1 MSSSSSSASATQIQ
15 SLILTA
21 AGANQPVSQT
31 IDSMLEG
38 RTDGQ
43 VYDILAT
50 LLTTGVEHDEQV
62 CEIIGAAWTKLL
74 GTGCWR
80 GIFPD
85 EHTLRSTLQYSS
97 AIKPAIDRLA
107 KQDRQKMANMRTI
120 TARWGIPLQDLFPP
134 QLRPRIWSRNITS
147 ALATLATQVPNRLAA
162 VRLIGQAN
170 EERVMSI
177 KPGSMQKTC
186 ITLPDIVAVSQQL
199 AQQATL
205 DFSQPKDRSV
215 TAGPANTQAAG
226 SGDDGPHTPER
237 LQEISSDDER
247 VASASGQQL
256 IRSPPIVLITT
267 RPRQLQTY
275 VPAPATCANCKPAC
289 SVLVPQ
295 IPIKA
300 VEDEAA
306 MRIMLHA
313 VKIGIRNFCKP
324 HLRRIAGYCGG
335 LYNNK
340 DSHSGILAK
349 RVKFLTQHKDNL
361 LRVKEAHPDWFRR
374 NAAVAA
380 LQPNPLGP
388 FRYAPRP
395 TTQFRFNAQQ
405 VFNRFAGD
413 MQAWATFQHDGTI
426 NLDGFFS
433 YLVDD
438 PEVFAIV
445 EEEFN
450 MYKYHLRTELDGQ
463 DNRGWMRHMFYSL
476 PQQVIRQD
484 PGYWAMTAAARPDT
498 NYWLI
503 SYPYYV
509 KDTSEG
515 ENTGFAH
522 FDINVDEFVKSGRGL
537 NLVQGS
543 VSVDDETA
551 DNCTLLVL
559 GFHHSIHDWWGRVTA
574 RGKATSGH
582 TTNAKNIYLP
592 EDRQSFGPLVPVPCK
607 RGAVRITRPDIMH
620 GSTSKANSRRRTL
633 FAWFCGIRSDHET
646 LDLEESETWSQ
657 VSACH
662 QSFMAPRKSTSGEG
676 FRYGRP
682 AIPFPATTR
691 MASTSPIGDALVGS
705 RRWTDPQVTRMVE
718 TLLGPDDTAAL
729 ALLQSVRN
737 SLSEAIKSA
746 WPFVREAEIKAF
758 GNKSYFANQGR
769 QRPPADGNPNV
780 PVPQPLTDNADS
792 EESVGEGP
800 ADRDVVVSDADA
812 PYEDDI
818 EYPGV

>member
-1 MSSSSSSASATQIQ
+1 MSSSVTQIQ
-15 SLILTA
+15 SLILSSA
-21 AGANQPVSQT
+21 SQPVDEV
-31 IDSMLEG
+31 INNMLDG
-38 RTDGQ
+38 RSNDQ
-43 VYDILAT
+43 AYDILKAI
-50 LLTTGVEHDEQV
+50 LTTGVEHDEQV
-62 CEIIGAAWTKLL
+62 CEVIRSAWTKLL
-74 GTGCWR
+74 SMECWH
-80 GIFPD
+80 GFFQD
-85 EHTLRSTLQYSS
+85 EHQLKS
-97 AIKPAIDRLA
+97 AFTYNTSIKPAIDRLA
-107 KQDRQKMANMRTI
+107 NLDRHKMASMRII
-120 TARWGIPLQDLFPP
+120 TARWKTPLQDIFPP
-134 QLRPRIWSRNITS
+134 ELRPTTWSRNITG

-162 VRLIGQAN
+162 VNLIGQAN
-170 EERVMSI
+170 EARITS
-177 KPGSMQKTC
+177 KPPGSKQKTC
-186 ITLPDIVAVSQQL
+186 ITLADIVAVSQQL
-199 AQQATL
+199 AQATL
-205 DFSQPKDRSV
+205 DFNEPRDRSI
-215 TAGPANTQAAG
+215 TAGPANVQA
-226 SGDDGPHTPER
+226 STEPRTPEQ
-237 LQEISSDDER
+237 LQEISSDDEP

-256 IRSPPIVLITT
+256 IQSPPIVLITT
-267 RPRQLQTY
+267 QPRQLQTY
-275 VPAPATCANCKPAC
+275 APAPATCLNCKSVC

-300 VEDEAA
+300 VDDKTA
-306 MRIMLHA
+306 MRVMLHA
-313 VKIGIRNFCKP
+313 VKIGIHNFCKP

-340 DSHSGILAK
+340 DSHSGLLAK
-349 RVKFLTQHKDNL
+349 RIKLLAQHKDNL
-361 LRVKEAHPDWFRR
+361 LRVKQAHPDWFRR
-374 NAAVAA
+374 NAAVPV

-388 FRYAPRP
+388 FRYVPRP
-395 TTQFRFNAQQ
+395 TVLFRFDVQQ

-426 NLDGFFS
+426 NLDRFFS

-509 KDTSEG
+509 KDTSAS

-543 VSVDDETA
+543 VSVDDEME

-559 GFHHSIHDWWGRVTA
+559 GFHHSIHEWWGRVTA

-662 QSFMAPRKSTSGEG
+662 QSFTAPRKSTSGEG

-718 TLLGPDDTAAL
+718 TLLGPDDAAAL
-729 ALLQSVRN
+729 ALLQSVRS
-737 SLSEAIKSA
+737 SLSEAIKTA
-746 WPFVREAEIKAF
+746 WPFVPEAEIEAF
-758 GNKSYFANQGR
+758 GNRSYFVNQGR
-769 QRPPADGNPNV
+769 PRPPADGNPNV
-780 PVPQPLTDNADS
+780 PVPEPLSDDEEDS
-792 EESVGEGP
+792 SGEGP
-800 ADRDVVVSDADA
+800 AGGNELGIEVSDADA
-812 PYEDDI
+812 EYDEYEEDE
-818 EYPGV
+818 EYPGM